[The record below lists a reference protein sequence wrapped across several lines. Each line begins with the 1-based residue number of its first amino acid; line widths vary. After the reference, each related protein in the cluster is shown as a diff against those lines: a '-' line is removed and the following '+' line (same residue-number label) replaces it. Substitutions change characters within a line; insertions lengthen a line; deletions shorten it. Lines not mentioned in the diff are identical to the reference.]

1 MLYSFHCEK
10 WCFLIFLSEIS
21 SFVCCFS
28 NNGTSSPR
36 AWRSY
41 QHCRWQRLPPRSGGE
56 TSHQH
61 HRCDP
66 KQQQYLF
73 AVQKWNYLQIQNF
86 LASFNF
92 ELHHL
97 HVTRTWTTTYDFKNI
112 FLVGDNQKNISFSIY
127 SRDHHLLLFPPVR
140 TFSSSRN
147 LAEDRNP
154 SYLTDIKFYQCGV
167 TF

>member
-1 MLYSFHCEK
+1 MLISLWNMVLPEF
-10 WCFLIFLSEIS
+10 FLSEIS

-97 HVTRTWTTTYDFKNI
+97 HVTRTWTTTYDFINI
-112 FLVGDNQKNISFSIY
+112 FSWLVTT
-127 SRDHHLLLFPPVR
+127 R
-140 TFSSSRN
+140 TIFLSSSIQ
-147 LAEDRNP
+147 E
-154 SYLTDIKFYQCGV
+154 IIIFYDFHLWGRSHRQGIWLRIEILH
-167 TF
+167 TWPT

>member
-1 MLYSFHCEK
+1 MVLPEFFYQKLVRLFVAFQIMEPQVPEPGGLINTAGDKDCLLARVERHRTNITVVTLNSFK
-10 WCFLIFLSEIS
+10 
-21 SFVCCFS
+21 
-28 NNGTSSPR
+28 
-36 AWRSY
+36 
-41 QHCRWQRLPPRSGGE
+41 
-56 TSHQH
+56 
-61 HRCDP
+61 
-66 KQQQYLF
+66 YLF
-73 AVQKWNYLQIQNF
+73 AVQKQNYLQIQNF

-127 SRDHHLLLFPPVR
+127 SRDHHLLWFPPVR

-154 SYLTDIKFYQCGV
+154 SYLTDIKFYQRGIR
-167 TF
+167 